1 MSISRS
7 FASRRL
13 PLRHPLV
20 ACLAL
25 ALAAPLA
32 APAATLPVLNC
43 DDSGSGS
50 LRATIAA
57 ATSGDVVDLSG
68 LGCSSIVLTSGA
80 LETGGAGELTV
91 RGGAGQALSLSGND
105 QSRVFRHAAPGRL
118 SLANLSLTRGRAP
131 DQGGCVY
138 ADGALSL
145 DNVTVGDCAAGSDS
159 ATNARGG
166 GVYVGGDAQLAGAR
180 LHDNQVD
187 GTGRVFGGGIAVGGV
202 LRADASEFR
211 DNHAHSHRVDGSNP
225 LDNVTQGGGLHA
237 DLGLELNG
245 AAVTGNTAL
254 SDSYEVYG
262 GGVSAGSRANGAP
275 IAGAT
280 LIDSVVSGNTNESH
294 CDVCAPQGGGGS
306 VVGDATLVRSTIA
319 DNVVTSTNHYGG
331 GGGFRFFGNG
341 ARAELLDT
349 TVSGNQA
356 DSAGGGLIGPGS
368 GVLHVERSRIEN
380 NEAGNLAGLDE
391 AGGGIL
397 GFGCA
402 VELIASSVSGNV
414 SGADGGGVNLLFGEY
429 APSPSRFVNSTI
441 SGNGAR
447 EGGGIFASGGDV
459 EISNT
464 TIAFNTATRRGAG
477 FSADE
482 YTYNIQLHSSIV
494 ANNQTGTSAANVWA
508 FPETVSGAD
517 NLIPTGGGSPAEM
530 PGDTVTADPQLL
542 PLAGNGGGTLT
553 HALAETSPA
562 IDAGSNAAAS
572 VYDQR
577 GAFYLRSYG
586 AGVDIG
592 AYEAQPLPD
601 ILFRDS
607 FEP

>member
-7 FASRRL
+7 SAFRRL

-25 ALAAPLA
+25 ALAAPL
-32 APAATLPVLNC
+32 PVSAATLPVLNC

-68 LGCSSIVLTSGA
+68 LSCSSIVLTGGA
-80 LETGGAGELTV
+80 LDTGAAGELTV
-91 RGGAGQALSLSGND
+91 RGGAKQTLTISGND
-105 QSRVFRHAAPGRL
+105 QSRVFRHAAAGRL
-118 SLANLSLTRGRAP
+118 SLAHLTLAQGRAAE
-131 DQGGCVY
+131 QGGCVY

-145 DNVTVGDCAAGSDS
+145 DNVTVKLCAAGSDT
-159 ATNARGG
+159 AANARGG
-166 GVYVGGDAQLAGAR
+166 GVYAGGDAQLTNTR
-180 LHDNQVD
+180 LIDNQVD
-187 GTGRVFGGGIAVGGV
+187 GTGRVYGGGIAVGSV
-202 LRADASEFR
+202 LRAQNSEFR
-211 DNHAHSHRVDGSNP
+211 GNHAHSHLAGSGSP
-225 LDNVTQGGGLHA
+225 FDNVTQGGGLHA
-237 DLGLELNG
+237 DLGVDLAN

-262 GGVSAGSRANGAP
+262 GGISAGSRVSGAP
-275 IAGAT
+275 AAS
-280 LIDSVVSGNTNESH
+280 LSLVDSVVSGNTNESH
-294 CDVCAPQGGGGS
+294 CDVCAPQGGGGI
-306 VVGDATLVRSTIA
+306 VVGEASIVRSTIA

-331 GGGFRFFGNG
+331 GGGFRFFGDG
-341 ARAELLDT
+341 TRAELIDT

-356 DSAGGGLIGPGS
+356 DSAGGGMIGPGR

-380 NEAGNLAGLDE
+380 NQAGNQAGLDE

-397 GFGCA
+397 GFGCS
-402 VELIASSVSGNV
+402 VELIASSVTGNV

-441 SGNGAR
+441 SGNSAR

-459 EISNT
+459 EITST
-464 TIAFNTATRRGAG
+464 TIASNTATRRGAG

-482 YTYNIQLHSSIV
+482 YTYDIQLQSSIV
-494 ANNQTGTSAANVWA
+494 ANNQTGANAANVWA
-508 FPETVSGAD
+508 FPETVSGAN
-517 NLIPTGGGSPAEM
+517 NLIPPGGGSPASM
-530 PGDTVTADPQLL
+530 PGDTLTADPQLL
-542 PLAGNGGGTLT
+542 PLANNGGVTLT

-562 IDAGSNAAAS
+562 IDAGSNPAAL

-592 AYEAQPLPD
+592 AVEAQPVPD